1 MLGASIR
8 TVDNKTRVKDVR
20 FCSIHKHNI
29 LHRLVPSN
37 GVGYNGRVNCDCG
50 KYPSCFTPIDRVKLA
65 VMLLT
70 KSLSRAGQQTTPA
83 NGKKTGLLTLT
94 HASSATNYS
103 LNEHGVEMKDTTST
117 HPHNEMHAQTVTRTD
132 TVQC

>member
-94 HASSATNYS
+94 HVSSATNYN
-103 LNEHGVEMKDTTST
+103 LKEHGVEMKDTTSAYL
-117 HPHNEMHAQTVTRTD
+117 HNEMHAQR
-132 TVQC
+132 